1 MNWNNLLIIFVLSI
15 VIFAIYTMASVYFLS
30 KLKVNKWLVLGSAFL
45 FLIIGIII
53 PAYTTNVIINYIPTG
68 IFVFLFLWFAD
79 LSGFTNMGAPVPKDE
94 PKTQIKPKAK
104 PNKLKYTDEKD
115 IIKIETDKKKTKK
128 KKNK

>member
-1 MNWNNLLIIFVLSI
+1 MNWNNLLIIFGLSI
-15 VIFAIYTMASVYFLS
+15 VIFALYTMASMYFLS
-30 KLKVNKWLVLGSAFL
+30 KLKVNKWMVLGAAFV
-45 FLIIGIII
+45 FLIIGIIV

-79 LSGFTNMGAPVPKDE
+79 ISGLSKMGAPKPKVE
-94 PKTQIKPKAK
+94 PKAQIKPKAK

-115 IIKIETDKKKTKK
+115 IIKTDTDKKKTKK